1 MTTMALDQA
10 LLAAVVARRPLID
23 HTVRFINAHPEL
35 AHEEHACSAHLRQAL
50 STLGLDVEAGL
61 AGMETG
67 FRATLLG
74 GRPGRSVGIVALYD
88 AVPSVTPAGGIAAV
102 HSCGHGQISGGVVG
116 ALAALATVQGELP
129 GRVVVMGCPADEIH
143 APGTVA
149 YGSGKAR
156 SADAGAW
163 DGIDAALYAHLEPVD
178 TAWSR
183 TAWMRRDTAVISGTR
198 ALDDAAP
205 QPVLAGVVAAV
216 NAAGAHPRA
225 TVMLE
230 QLSLDGDVEEGGG
243 LVARAQFLIW
253 SVDEAG
259 LASLAD
265 QLRVALPATW
275 SEGPVV
281 PGIVADPFVTQ
292 TVLEA
297 LRAAGR
303 TPDEHPGPLPF
314 ATDFGSVTR
323 RVPASLVGVGRA
335 GGWAFHTPLGE
346 QQFASDE
353 GIAAASDIAD
363 VLALAAIRLT
373 SPGR

>member
-1 MTTMALDQA
+1 MTTTALDQV
-10 LLAAVVARRPLID
+10 LLAAVAARRPLID

-35 AHEEHACSAHLRQAL
+35 AHEEHACSTRLQQTFA
-50 STLGLDVEAGL
+50 TLGLEVEAGL

-67 FRATLLG
+67 FRATLQG
-74 GRPGRSVGIVALYD
+74 GRPGRTVGIVALYD
-88 AVPSVTPAGGIAAV
+88 AVPSVPPTGGVAAV

-149 YGSGKAR
+149 HGSGKTR
-156 SADAGAW
+156 SAEAGAW
-163 DGIDAALYAHLEPVD
+163 DGIDAALYAHPEPVD
-178 TAWSR
+178 TAWSQ
-183 TAWMRRDTAVISGTR
+183 TAWMRRDTALVSGAR
-198 ALDDAAP
+198 LLDDAAA
-205 QPVLAGVVAAV
+205 QPVLASVLAAV

-230 QLSLDGDVEEGGG
+230 QLTLDGDVEEGGG
-243 LVARAQFLIW
+243 LVARARFLIW

-259 LASLAD
+259 LATLAAK
-265 QLRVALPATW
+265 LRVALPADW

-281 PGIVADPFVTQ
+281 PGVVADPFVTQ
-292 TVLEA
+292 MVFDA
-297 LRAAGR
+297 LRSAGR
-303 TPDEHPGPLPF
+303 TPDEDPGPLPF

-323 RVPASLVGVGRA
+323 RVPGSLVGVGRV

-353 GIAAASDIAD
+353 GIAAATDIAE
-363 VLALAAIRLT
+363 VLALAAVRLT
-373 SPGR
+373 APR